1 MTRRDWN
8 QALILVFIAW
18 AWFHIGYTYAN
29 RQHRKENIVRSE
41 KTLAEMKEINR
52 NLREAIGR

>member
-1 MTRRDWN
+1 MNRREWN
-8 QALILVFIAW
+8 QALILVFIALG
-18 AWFHIGYTYAN
+18 WFHNGYMYAN
-29 RQHRKENIVRSE
+29 RQHRKANIVRSE